1 MALNGRRSFSNVW
14 GPFQKAIFYAFVPA
28 FICCDYSE
36 LASQITIVDYAMD
49 KGWGMEDATS
59 LMMCISVGS
68 LVGRLLLP
76 LLADFKFLTRSALM
90 SACYVAVA
98 AVFLAMPHVDSFHGL
113 IMLCVVSGATV
124 GCALTL
130 KPVLI
135 ADYLGADQ
143 IAPTMGVTGIIML
156 PLIIGNPA
164 IVGFFRDQMGSYD
177 NYYRLVG
184 GINLF
189 VALTV
194 LAIVCH
200 EIRKKQARV
209 NFA

>member
-1 MALNGRRSFSNVW
+1 
-14 GPFQKAIFYAFVPA
+14 
-28 FICCDYSE
+28 
-36 LASQITIVDYAMD
+36 MD
-49 KGWGMEDATS
+49 KGWGVEDATS

-164 IVGFFRDQMGSYD
+164 IVGKTTRSIYIVIIFHCGRGGSK
-177 NYYRLVG
+177 VKKC
-184 GINLF
+184 
-189 VALTV
+189 V
-194 LAIVCH
+194 LRIT
-200 EIRKKQARV
+200 ILD
-209 NFA
+209 